1 VNRAGVGGMRPTLE
15 DLVQR
20 ASDPGGTRALVRAFR
35 ARREADKAADVLRRE
50 TRLDPAR
57 PEWFF
62 QLAVELTRQFHS
74 DEAIDVLR
82 RGLALRYDAGGAATL
97 SGLYLKAGNDA
108 AAAET
113 AVEALRRAPERWEPY
128 AALCDL
134 LVAEHTVGEI
144 EARVAR
150 LLPTMSSGPMRIG
163 LAHALEQVGRYPEA
177 GECWTQALCDAPGHP
192 FVQIRTAEAQ
202 IVLGNIDGAAG
213 IYDQALALHPQNF
226 DVVIPY
232 AKFQIRRGRIQ
243 ELWERVPK
251 PQLPAFSRYASVRHP
266 ETAPYWDGAQPLEG
280 KTVLMECDGG
290 YGDVLQ
296 SVRFAAWLKER
307 GASVVLDVPPR
318 LVDLLRTMTIADEVV
333 APYEECRTI
342 DYQCTAAYPT
352 FFGGWSSQWL
362 TDNTPYLDAEP
373 ARRRAW
379 NERFDRRRLNVG
391 LVWRSKSMRRRDP
404 YTNRSVPLAEFRP
417 LAAIPGVTLYGLQV
431 GPGAEEV
438 TADTRSWL
446 AANLEAETKDFRE
459 AAAAIAALDAVVTA
473 DCGLAHL
480 TGALGTPGFMLLP
493 RYQSWRWMSAA
504 PEFAGGTAWYP
515 STRLFTQERAG
526 DWSGPMQQVV
536 EAVRSLALART
547 Q

>member
-1 VNRAGVGGMRPTLE
+1 MSGAGVGTTRPTLD

-20 ASDPGGTRALVRAFR
+20 ASEPSGTRALVRAYR
-35 ARREADKAADVLRRE
+35 ARREAGKAAEVLRRA
-50 TRLDPAR
+50 TRLEPSR
-57 PEWFF
+57 PEWWF

-82 RGLALRYDAGGAATL
+82 CGLALRYDVGEAARL
-97 SGLYLKAGNDA
+97 SGLHRRAGNDA
-108 AAAET
+108 AAMET
-113 AVEALRRAPERWEPY
+113 AVEALHRAPERWEPY
-128 AALCDL
+128 AALCDV
-134 LVAEHTVGEI
+134 LVPEHTVGEI
-144 EARVAR
+144 EARVAG
-150 LLPTMSSGPMRIG
+150 LLPTMQSGPMRIG
-163 LAHALEQVGRYPEA
+163 LAHALEQVARYPEA
-177 GECWTQALCDAPGHP
+177 GACWTQALCDAPDSP
-192 FVQIRTAEAQ
+192 FVQIRAAECQ
-202 IVLGNIDGAAG
+202 IVLGDIDGAAEL
-213 IYDQALALHPQNF
+213 YDQALARHPQNF

-232 AKFQIRRGRIQ
+232 AKFLIRRGRIR
-243 ELWERVPK
+243 ELWERVRR
-251 PQLPAFSRYASVRHP
+251 PQLPAFSRYCSVRHP
-266 ETAPYWDGAQPLEG
+266 ETAPYWDGAQPVEG

-318 LVDLLRTMTIADEVV
+318 LVELLRATPLADEVV
-333 APYEECRTI
+333 APYEPCRTI

-362 TDNTPYLDAEP
+362 ARVTPYLTAEP

-379 NERFDRRRLNVG
+379 SERFDPRRLNVG
-391 LVWRSKSMRRRDP
+391 LVWRSKSMRHRDP
-404 YTNRSVPLAEFRP
+404 YTCRTVPLAEFQP

-438 TADTRSWL
+438 TADTRAWL
-446 AANLEAETKDFRE
+446 AANLDAETTDFRE

-480 TGALGTPGFMLLP
+480 AGALGTPGFMLLP
-493 RYQSWRWMSAA
+493 HHTSWRWMSAA
-504 PEFAGGTAWYP
+504 PAFAGTAAWYP

-526 DWSGPMQQVV
+526 DWSGPMQQAV
-536 EAVRSLALART
+536 EALRSLAVARR
-547 Q
+547 